1 MSDVNDFFS
10 FRNTVHNISNDEQE
24 QTANYLETIDA
35 FARTTY
41 KSIYVID
48 YQKKGFEIV
57 IFTARNMNTHK
68 GDIRKIKSLTL
79 PIIEKWLH
87 QNDVPYDEIIIGK
100 PWCGFDGFYIDD
112 KSIRPDEFIS
122 FSEEEIKKIIN

>member
-1 MSDVNDFFS
+1 
-10 FRNTVHNISNDEQE
+10 
-24 QTANYLETIDA
+24 
-35 FARTTY
+35 
-41 KSIYVID
+41 
-48 YQKKGFEIV
+48 
-57 IFTARNMNTHK
+57 MNTHK